1 MMPEL
6 SVEKLGSGSE
16 DDFEWIAI
24 TSTNLFQKGL
34 LIYTLKYL
42 RRFVLFLRNPYLLKV
57 LFLFSLEGS
66 MDLKQYCREC
76 TVP

>member
-6 SVEKLGSGSE
+6 RVEKLGLGSE
-16 DDFEWIAI
+16 DDFEWIAV

-34 LIYTLKYL
+34 LIYTLEYL

-57 LFLFSLEGS
+57 LFCFH
-66 MDLKQYCREC
+66 LKAAW
-76 TVP
+76 T